1 MNNRHFRKFFAA
13 AFTTVLLATQGFS
26 QANPASGKK
35 LAVVN
40 GETISDDQVKKAATE
55 DIENLEL
62 KKMQAEAEFQRDQH
76 DVYQRTLTN
85 IIDNKLLDVEA
96 KKRGISVE
104 DLLRAEVEKKVTPP
118 TDKDV
123 KDFYE
128 ANRARIPSASD
139 EIMGQIRTYLSQRYR
154 DDAYSAFTSKLRQ
167 DYKVENYLEPL
178 RTSVATQG
186 FPSMGPATA
195 AVTIV
200 EFSDFECPYC
210 GALFPVMK
218 KIEADF
224 GDRIRVVYRQM
235 PLTNIHPHAQ
245 KAAEA
250 SLCAFEQ
257 QKFWELHDA
266 MFQDNKNLDVNALKQ
281 KASVLKLDSER
292 FNTCLDSAK
301 YAAAVTKDA
310 HEGVKL
316 GVAGTPAMFING
328 RFFGGVLPYEE
339 IAKVINEEL
348 QNAKK

>member
-1 MNNRHFRKFFAA
+1 MNNRHFRNVLAA
-13 AFTTVLLATQGFS
+13 AFATALLVTQAFS
-26 QANPASGKK
+26 QAHPASGKK

-40 GETISDDQVKKAATE
+40 GEAITDDQVKKAAAD

-62 KKMQAEAEFQRDQH
+62 KKAQAEAEFQRDQH
-76 DVYQRTLTN
+76 EIYERTLTN

-128 ANRARIPSASD
+128 VNKARIPSASD
-139 EIMGQIRTYLSQRYR
+139 EIMGQIRTYLSQRNR
-154 DDAYSAFTSKLRQ
+154 DDAYSAFTSKLRE
-167 DYKVENYLEPL
+167 DYKVQNYLEPL

-281 KASVLKLDSER
+281 KASALKLDSQR
-292 FNTCLDSAK
+292 FDACLDSAK
-301 YAAAVTKDA
+301 YAEAVTKDA
-310 HEGVKL
+310 HEGAKL

-328 RFFGGVLPYEE
+328 RFFGGVLPYEQ
-339 IAKVINEEL
+339 IAKVITEEL